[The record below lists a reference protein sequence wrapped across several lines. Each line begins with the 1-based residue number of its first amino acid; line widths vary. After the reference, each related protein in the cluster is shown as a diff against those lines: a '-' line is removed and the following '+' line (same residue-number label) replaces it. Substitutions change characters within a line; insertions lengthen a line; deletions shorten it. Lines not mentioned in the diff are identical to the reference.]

1 MSSHL
6 RRTAQEHGSRRT
18 QANGVNGHGPTSHVS
33 NAAATRAYHNSHA
46 YAVSQQP
53 LFTSWNLPDYL
64 AHLEPMLPTEVPRP
78 LEVRRFEGAANGTDP
93 TTTERGVKVKWPS
106 KRMSVVDMNKR
117 VRALLEWVGREQA
130 IAAERNRRREAVEAA
145 LKEHHGVRVAAS
157 EPREQPTSRDVD
169 GSPNGHDVGTAADVP
184 EEAPHPDAKELSN
197 LALDGLGPESG
208 QSTMK
213 QMEEL
218 MLDLI
223 NFQERF
229 GPGAKLKERE
239 RRTAAS

>member
-1 MSSHL
+1 MSSHS
-6 RRTAQEHGSRRT
+6 RRAAQEHGTRRT
-18 QANGVNGHGPTSHVS
+18 QANGVNGHGPTTHTSS
-33 NAAATRAYHNSHA
+33 AAATRAYHNSHA

-64 AHLEPMLPTEVPRP
+64 AHLEPMLPTETPKP
-78 LEVRRFEGAANGTDP
+78 LEVRRFEGAANGADP

-117 VRALLEWVGREQA
+117 VRSLLEWVGREQA
-130 IAAERNRRREAVEAA
+130 NAAERNRRREAVELA
-145 LKEHHGVRVAAS
+145 LRERHGARVVPP
-157 EPREQPTSRDVD
+157 EPRGQPSGKGVS
-169 GSPNGHDVGTAADVP
+169 GSPAADAGAGTAPSDAP
-184 EEAPHPDAKELSN
+184 EEALSPEVKDLQS

-208 QSTMK
+208 LSTMK

-218 MLDLI
+218 MLELI

-229 GPGAKLKERE
+229 GPGAKLK
-239 RRTAAS
+239 